1 MNRKKKEL
9 PRFLI
14 LVLIFFNFFKIIY
27 KKKIINR
34 SNMYIKLFSWQM
46 YIDQIEII
54 DKKMFIQLRYRRFLH
69 NSTKDKTTNI
79 LYFERNLMKS

>member
-1 MNRKKKEL
+1 
-9 PRFLI
+9 
-14 LVLIFFNFFKIIY
+14 
-27 KKKIINR
+27 
-34 SNMYIKLFSWQM
+34 MYIKLFSWQM

-54 DKKMFIQLRYRRFLH
+54 DKKMFIQLRYRKFLH